1 MTSSEHVTGLGEVT
15 EEVTDEA
22 MIRRSYK
29 IIPENSNELEELTS
43 WNPHKLAEL
52 FLTAKDLIDLIS
64 EQETKPQNYM
74 LCTGNVWSTEKIT
87 AAVLLIMVF
96 SITNQQPINLHCQLL
111 KLNRVHRWLSL
122 RIGPWQPS
130 RAGSLEDAE
139 AQIWCELSG
148 VIISASITWPVF
160 NGPRSSLA
168 QHMCYV
174 SIFLMY

>member
-74 LCTGNVWSTEKIT
+74 LCTGNV
-87 AAVLLIMVF
+87 
-96 SITNQQPINLHCQLL
+96 
-111 KLNRVHRWLSL
+111 
-122 RIGPWQPS
+122 
-130 RAGSLEDAE
+130 
-139 AQIWCELSG
+139 
-148 VIISASITWPVF
+148 
-160 NGPRSSLA
+160 
-168 QHMCYV
+168 
-174 SIFLMY
+174 